1 MPLLHTRHRTNASRR
16 VWWMRQVTWCRPFDA
31 MTRLK
36 HLPTLACPFLSP
48 VRKRTKPF
56 LRTLVLCYGNPD
68 RQDDGVAFHIMV
80 RLARELGY
88 ILRDPPENDG
98 QPCGWSPDLMFV
110 LQLSPELAETLAQFD
125 RICFV
130 DAHAEQ
136 MAQDIVWQELE
147 GEYQASP
154 LTHHITP
161 ATCLSLVQTLYNRQP
176 EAVLVSI
183 RGYEFDLCHSLSPRT
198 ACLAEQALQRILA
211 WI

>member
-1 MPLLHTRHRTNASRR
+1 M
-16 VWWMRQVTWCRPFDA
+16 
-31 MTRLK
+31 
-36 HLPTLACPFLSP
+36 ACPFFLP
-48 VRKRTKPF
+48 VRRKVK
-56 LRTLVLCYGNPD
+56 LSQRTLVLCYGNPD

-88 ILRDPPENDG
+88 ILPDPSENDG
-98 QPCGWSPDLMFV
+98 QPCGRSPDLIFV

-130 DAHAEQ
+130 DAHAGQ
-136 MAQDIVWQELE
+136 MTQDIVWQELK
-147 GEYQASP
+147 GECQAAP

-183 RGYEFDLCHSLSPRT
+183 RGYEFDFSHSLSPQT

-211 WI
+211 WL

>member
-1 MPLLHTRHRTNASRR
+1 
-16 VWWMRQVTWCRPFDA
+16 MRLVSLYRQSGA
-31 MTRLK
+31 MTRLRCSQI
-36 HLPTLACPFLSP
+36 LACPFFLP
-48 VRKRTKPF
+48 VRRKVKPS

-88 ILRDPPENDG
+88 ILPDPSENDR
-98 QPCGWSPDLMFV
+98 QPCRRSPDLMFV
-110 LQLSPELAETLAQFD
+110 LQLSPELAKTLAQFD

-130 DAHAEQ
+130 DAHSGQ
-136 MAQDIVWQELE
+136 MTQDIVWQELK

-154 LTHHITP
+154 LTHHIAP
-161 ATCLSLVQTLYNRQP
+161 ATCLSLIRTLYNRQP

-183 RGYEFDLCHSLSPRT
+183 RGYEFDFSHSLSPQT

-211 WI
+211 WL